1 MSSYVGDS
9 ELFCDQFSTPE
20 MRIIFDDRN
29 TVQKW
34 LDTEVA
40 LAQAEADLGLIP
52 REAAIQIS
60 EAGNASEY
68 DLEALKVEMD
78 RTSHPIVPLVR
89 AMESKCSQQV
99 GGYLH
104 WGATT
109 QDIMDTGQILQIKDA
124 WKLIENDLQILI
136 ENFEKLAQEH
146 RNTIMAGR
154 THGQHAL
161 PLTFGFKV
169 AIWIDELRRHQ
180 IRIKEAYPRIFRGQF
195 SGAVGSMAALGQSGL
210 SVQKKMFEI
219 LDLFIPNICWHSAR
233 DTIAEAA
240 FIIGLITGTMGKIA
254 NEVFLLS
261 KTEIS
266 ELEEP
271 FPSGKV
277 GSSTM
282 PHKRN
287 PALCESIIALARAAR
302 YCIAPAMENLVSE
315 TERDKIA
322 LHAERE
328 YVSRI
333 HCIAHAAIAKMITLS
348 FGLEIKIDKMHR
360 NLKITK
366 GLLLSESVMM
376 ALAPI
381 IGRQKAHE
389 VIYQVSQQAAIEGI
403 SLKESIKKNSEVSDI
418 LREIDIESLLD
429 PSAYIGLSGV
439 FVDRILEG

>member
-1 MSSYVGDS
+1 
-9 ELFCDQFSTPE
+9 
-20 MRIIFDDRN
+20 
-29 TVQKW
+29 
-34 LDTEVA
+34 
-40 LAQAEADLGLIP
+40 
-52 REAAIQIS
+52 
-60 EAGNASEY
+60 
-68 DLEALKVEMD
+68 
-78 RTSHPIVPLVR
+78 
-89 AMESKCSQQV
+89 
-99 GGYLH
+99 
-104 WGATT
+104 
-109 QDIMDTGQILQIKDA
+109 
-124 WKLIENDLQILI
+124 
-136 ENFEKLAQEH
+136 
-146 RNTIMAGR
+146 
-154 THGQHAL
+154 
-161 PLTFGFKV
+161 
-169 AIWIDELRRHQ
+169 
-180 IRIKEAYPRIFRGQF
+180 
-195 SGAVGSMAALGQSGL
+195 
-210 SVQKKMFEI
+210 MFEI

-287 PALCESIIALARAAR
+287 PALCESIIALAWSAR

-322 LHAERE
+322 LHAERK
-328 YVSRI
+328 YVSRL

-348 FGLEIKIDKMHR
+348 FGLEIKIDTMHR

-366 GLLLSESVMM
+366 GLLLIESVMM
-376 ALAPI
+376 TLAPI

-403 SLKESIKKNSEVSDI
+403 LLKESIKKNSEVSDN
-418 LREIDIESLLD
+418 LSEIEIELLLD
-429 PSAYIGLSGV
+429 PSAYIGLSRV
-439 FVDRILEG
+439 FVDRILERQI

>member
-1 MSSYVGDS
+1 MV
-9 ELFCDQFSTPE
+9 STP
-20 MRIIFDDRN
+20 
-29 TVQKW
+29 
-34 LDTEVA
+34 
-40 LAQAEADLGLIP
+40 
-52 REAAIQIS
+52 
-60 EAGNASEY
+60 Y
-68 DLEALKVEMD
+68 
-78 RTSHPIVPLVR
+78 
-89 AMESKCSQQV
+89 
-99 GGYLH
+99 
-104 WGATT
+104 
-109 QDIMDTGQILQIKDA
+109 
-124 WKLIENDLQILI
+124 
-136 ENFEKLAQEH
+136 
-146 RNTIMAGR
+146 
-154 THGQHAL
+154 

-328 YVSRI
+328 YVSRL
-333 HCIAHAAIAKMITLS
+333 HCIAHAAITKMITIS
-348 FGLEIKIDKMHR
+348 CGLEIKIDKMHR